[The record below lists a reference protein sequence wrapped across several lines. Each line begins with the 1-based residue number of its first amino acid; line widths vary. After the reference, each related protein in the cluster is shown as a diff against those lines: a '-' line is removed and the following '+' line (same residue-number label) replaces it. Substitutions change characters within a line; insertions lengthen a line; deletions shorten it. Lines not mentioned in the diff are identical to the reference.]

1 MNKLFY
7 FRLAAQNLRKNGKFY
22 IPYLLAGI
30 GNVMMFYIMV
40 YLRTNPAMENHE
52 SLGIVLGLGTVVI
65 AIFSSVFIFYTNSF
79 LMKRRKKEI
88 GLFNILG
95 MEKKHIACVLSAE
108 TLYTALISIGGGIGL
123 GILFSKLFLLLMT
136 KIMGYGVEFGFSV
149 SAIGVAS
156 TAAVFCAI
164 FFLTLLYNLG
174 RIHLSKPV
182 ELLSSSSVGEKEP
195 RVKWPIAF
203 LGVVTLAAGYILAL
217 KIETP
222 TTAFLMFF
230 AAVILVIIGTY
241 CLFCACS
248 IAVLKMLR
256 KNKGFYYKLKNFTTV
271 SGMMYRMKQNAVGLA
286 NICILSTMLLVTVST
301 TVSLYIGAEDS
312 LRNEFPRDIIVHC
325 SAIEEEDFDGICE
338 EMRQSVV
345 SCGGE
350 MLDTIAYRFDVYT
363 VGRSGGVFDMYGGD
377 EMRVCR
383 LVLVPLS
390 EYIRNGGENIGLDGD
405 EVLYYSPNVPRTYN
419 ECEFRG
425 YSGEGVKLTVKKTL
439 DDLVFADEYYYDD
452 PDICYFIVKDD
463 SVLRSLAKV
472 LFCDE
477 DRDIERYYIAPDALL
492 EFDVDGPDGIQNRI
506 LSAFIDRLGETSDYE
521 YNYILPRC
529 VDDSRQDFM
538 SIFGGL
544 FFIGIFLGSL
554 FAAAAVLIIYYK
566 QISEGY
572 DDRRRFEIMQKVG
585 LTEREIKKSIN
596 SQLLTVFFAPLAFA
610 GLHLAFAFPMV
621 KKILIMFNLSNISVS
636 VSYTHLIWV
645 L

>member
-405 EVLYYSPNVPRTYN
+405 EVLYY
-419 ECEFRG
+419 
-425 YSGEGVKLTVKKTL
+425 
-439 DDLVFADEYYYDD
+439 
-452 PDICYFIVKDD
+452 
-463 SVLRSLAKV
+463 
-472 LFCDE
+472 
-477 DRDIERYYIAPDALL
+477 APDALL
-492 EFDVDGPDGIQNRI
+492 EFDVDGPDGMQNRI

-572 DDRRRFEIMQKVG
+572 EDKKRFEIMQKVG
-585 LTEREIKKSIN
+585 MSRREVKRSIRA
-596 SQLLTVFFAPLAFA
+596 QVLMVFFLPLVTSFVHLAFSFNMISRMISIVGFTNVPLFVCCTAATALAFA
-610 GLHLAFAFPMV
+610 ILYAVVYARTARIYY
-621 KKILIMFNLSNISVS
+621 KIVESPA
-636 VSYTHLIWV
+636 
-645 L
+645 